1 MKRFILLL
9 IIPLFVGCEKYEL
22 PSNPQFE
29 LNGRWD
35 VVDVKVIIDKVNY
48 GSGVWVVDDNKAAVT
63 SFLVQ
68 GVNMNN
74 QLMLT
79 QDYYGTLINKRFDE
93 FTTKWEFDNNSLR
106 IKDGGSDEWM
116 SVWFPCTYCKENTI
130 IETDYRGEKTRY
142 TFSVDT
148 YGAMPSNVLK
158 LTSQVFYTN
167 ILIGGG
173 QYEKAIESHLEITL
187 HRY

>member
-1 MKRFILLL
+1 MKKLLVL
-9 IIPLFVGCEKYEL
+9 LFIPLFWGCEKYEL
-22 PSNPQFE
+22 PSNPQLN

-35 VVDVKVIIDKVNY
+35 VVDIDVVIDKVNY
-48 GSGVWVVDDNKAAVT
+48 GSQVVVINEDKAAIT
-63 SFLVQ
+63 NFLVQ
-68 GVNMNN
+68 GINSNG
-74 QLMLT
+74 QLMLN
-79 QDYYGTLINKRFDE
+79 QDYYGTKINRRFDISS
-93 FTTKWEFDNNSLR
+93 TKWEFDYNSLR
-106 IKDGGSDEWM
+106 IKDDKSDEWIE
-116 SVWFPCTYCKENTI
+116 VWFPCTYCTEKTV

-148 YGAMPSNVLK
+148 YGAMTSNTLK

-167 ILIGGG
+167 IFINGN